1 LPPLGPRVPEAPE
14 PCGCSPEGREC
25 GGRYLT
31 GTGSAAGKRH
41 RRDRAS
47 LRRGLSVEAR
57 RQCESRA
64 RRRARSQQA
73 WARGDCLGPSRWRTG
88 QNPFDAT
95 LSIPGRCTRRATC
108 MGNGRGTAV
117 LGERWQPGRNRP
129 GAPKQET
136 RSAEVVGAHRGRGQ
150 RPGARWLAQRLHLL
164 GHYAR
169 QRPLPLHCAVHQQ
182 HRRPQRGSELRPHRW
197 CRPHDHVGQ
206 PALVLQRQEQYPPWP
221 STAPAGTPPAAP
233 PAPGF
238 RAAAPR
244 PPRPGSPAAAAAAGR
259 RALEATEPGTAPK
272 ARSR

>member
-1 LPPLGPRVPEAPE
+1 VRRALLSG
-14 PCGCSPEGREC
+14 
-25 GGRYLT
+25 YLT

-95 LSIPGRCTRRATC
+95 LGIPGRCTRRATC

-150 RPGARWLAQRLHLL
+150 RPGAHWLAQRLHLL
-164 GHYAR
+164 GHHAR

-182 HRRPQRGSELRPHRW
+182 HRRPQRGLELRPHR
-197 CRPHDHVGQ
+197 RPHDHVGQ

-238 RAAAPR
+238 RAPAPR

-259 RALEATEPGTAPK
+259 RALEAADPGTAPK